1 MDVVYPC
8 CGGLDAHQRTVVA
21 CVFTQAGPRVTK
33 VVQTFGAMTADLEA
47 LRAWLVAAGC
57 THVAME
63 STGGYWKP
71 VWNVLEGAVQILLVN
86 AQHIKAVP
94 GRKTDVKDCEWLASL
109 LRHGLLRGSDI
120 PEAAIRELRDLTR
133 HRTTLVKTQQAVGNR
148 IQKVLEDANI
158 KLAAVASKTLG
169 KSGLAM
175 VEALIAGVTDAE
187 ALAELACGRLKAKH
201 AALREAMNGRVTARH
216 RFLLRGLLG
225 EFRYLEQAIARVSTQ
240 IAEHRRP
247 YEAAVQRVDE
257 IPGVDER
264 TAEHLLAERGVDL
277 QAFPSDRHL
286 ASWAGMCPGHNE
298 SAGKRKSGK
307 TRKGSPWLRRTLT
320 QAAWVASPTEHT
332 YLKAQYHCLAARRGK
347 KRAIVAV
354 GHSILVMA
362 YHILK
367 DGRAYH
373 ELGEGFL
380 DRQHATRLTTS
391 LVRKLESLGHKVTL
405 EPCPTAA

>member
-1 MDVVYPC
+1 MS
-8 CGGLDAHQRTVVA
+8 
-21 CVFTQAGPRVTK
+21 
-33 VVQTFGAMTADLEA
+33 
-47 LRAWLVAAGC
+47 
-57 THVAME
+57 TH
-63 STGGYWKP
+63 
-71 VWNVLEGAVQILLVN
+71 
-86 AQHIKAVP
+86 
-94 GRKTDVKDCEWLASL
+94 
-109 LRHGLLRGSDI
+109 
-120 PEAAIRELRDLTR
+120 
-133 HRTTLVKTQQAVGNR
+133 
-148 IQKVLEDANI
+148 
-158 KLAAVASKTLG
+158 
-169 KSGLAM
+169 
-175 VEALIAGVTDAE
+175 
-187 ALAELACGRLKAKH
+187 
-201 AALREAMNGRVTARH
+201 
-216 RFLLRGLLG
+216 
-225 EFRYLEQAIARVSTQ
+225 

-320 QAAWVASPTEHT
+320 QAAWVASRTKHT
-332 YLKAQYHCLAARRGK
+332 YLKAQYHRLAARRGK

-380 DRQHATRLTTS
+380 DRLHATRLTTS